1 MPQKEYFLTPEG
13 QAKLEAEL
21 EQLLTVKR
29 PEVAH
34 KIQTAKEIGGTA
46 NNAEYEDAKNEQA
59 FVEGR
64 ILTLEEMLK
73 NARVIEAESA
83 PSQRV
88 KLGSQVAVRHPDG
101 KQENYTI
108 VGSAEVDPVEG
119 RISNESP
126 VGQALMGKEVGDEV
140 ELEVPAGV
148 LKLVIVE
155 IR

>member
-13 QAKLEAEL
+13 LAKLEAEL
-21 EQLLTVKR
+21 EQLRTVKR

-73 NARVIEAESA
+73 NAHIIEAEA
-83 PSQRV
+83 NPSRRI
-88 KLGSQVAVRHPDG
+88 KLGSQVTVRHPDG

-126 VGQALMGKEVGDEV
+126 VGQALMGKEVGNKV

>member
-13 QAKLEAEL
+13 QVKLEAEL

-73 NARVIEAESA
+73 NAHVIEAESV
-83 PSQRV
+83 PSQQV

-126 VGQALMGKEVGDEV
+126 VGQALMGKEVGDKI